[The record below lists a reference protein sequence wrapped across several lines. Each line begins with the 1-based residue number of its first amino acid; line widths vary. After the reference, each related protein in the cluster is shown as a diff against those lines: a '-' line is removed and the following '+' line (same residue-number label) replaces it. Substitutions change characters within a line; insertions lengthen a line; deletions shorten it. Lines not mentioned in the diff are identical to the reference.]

1 MDELN
6 SFQRDCLYV
15 IAGMDDP
22 YGTAIKEELGQYYA
36 SEVFHARLYPALDA
50 LAAEGLISKAKR
62 DGRTNVYSL
71 TDAGRRAIA
80 DRRQWEDR
88 YVDDVIQVPA

>member
-22 YGTAIKEELGQYYA
+22 SGTAIKEELGKYYE

-50 LAAEGLISKAKR
+50 LAAEGVISKAKR
-62 DGRTNVYSL
+62 DGRTNIYTL
-71 TDAGRRAIA
+71 TAGGRRLLE

-88 YVDDVIQVPA
+88 YVDEVIPVPA